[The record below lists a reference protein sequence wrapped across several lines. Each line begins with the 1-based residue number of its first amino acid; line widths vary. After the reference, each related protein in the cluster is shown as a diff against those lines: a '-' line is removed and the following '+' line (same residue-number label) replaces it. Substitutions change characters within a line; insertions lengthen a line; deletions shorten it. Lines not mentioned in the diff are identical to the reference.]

1 MLAVSLPQKR
11 QLFGI
16 YIEETFDSF
25 ETLYNFIYD
34 ICELLM
40 RTEATVTVSI
50 AKVSTPPLIQKIPEF
65 SLLVVDAA
73 MLKQPPPLP
82 ESQALLGNN
91 SPAFLSQLNIQLAI
105 LYKSGFLLA

>member
-34 ICELLM
+34 ICELSM
-40 RTEATVTVSI
+40 RTEATVTVSL

-65 SLLVVDAA
+65 PLLVVDAA
-73 MLKQPPPLP
+73 MLKQPATTPR
-82 ESQALLGNN
+82 ESSVARE
-91 SPAFLSQLNIQLAI
+91 
-105 LYKSGFLLA
+105 